1 MRKLSQF
8 LMALAL
14 SLLIPTVS
22 RAADP
27 PSSVEKLEVSNR
39 PKIAIADFHG
49 ADSETARFL
58 AETVISN
65 LASSRTLKPLDRP
78 TVRRAITAEIK
89 EADSEPTQEEIFRIG
104 KRLHSAYFLTG
115 SYLVQDEKLLV
126 LAHVH
131 NLRDNDTSDLQ
142 IRCTGARAE
151 LMEVAKQLSDQIESQ
166 LAPPTHERAEVHLAK
181 EETPLSKEDAP
192 LLKEET
198 PLPKEEAPLLKEEV
212 RSVERPVERPAAI
225 AAPALPNPFA
235 AFRAAGLCPAGVT
248 SGAIVSSGDL
258 ARLLGRLSDTAA
270 VHASFTLPRNNTPAP
285 RMLALTG
292 LVKLMLTPEEIS
304 DYQRNPPANL
314 PADFAHVP
322 QWGQPFLAAA
332 VDHGWWDSGKAF
344 QPTGNTNWAFIAIV
358 AGKMGMVEPQHEVR
372 EDVQAPPLG
381 RRGLG
386 EVRLAPT
393 VEPDNQI
400 YTGLVIDGRDLR
412 VERSQSPSILDEDGN
427 CVYPFEK
434 HAPSADYV
442 GENGMVDY
450 NFDIGEQ
457 TRAGKHPLVV
467 HALKMDGPGHDDLVI
482 SNEDAERIRHAHK
495 RSQFLWRWKV
505 VFLVPN
511 N

>member
-49 ADSETARFL
+49 ADIETARFL

-65 LASSRTLKPLDRP
+65 LASSHTLKPLDRP

-89 EADSEPTQEEIFRIG
+89 ETDSDPTQEEIFRIG

-115 SYLVQDEKLLV
+115 SYLIQDEKLLV
-126 LAHVH
+126 LAHIH
-131 NLRDNDTSDLQ
+131 NLKDNDTSDLQ
-142 IRCTGARAE
+142 IRCTGARSE
-151 LMEVAKQLSDQIESQ
+151 LMEVAKQISDQIESQ
-166 LAPPTHERAEVHLAK
+166 LAPPKQEHEEVRLAK
-181 EETPLSKEDAP
+181 DESPLP
-192 LLKEET
+192 KEEAS
-198 PLPKEEAPLLKEEV
+198 LPKEEAPLPREEV
-212 RSVERPVERPAAI
+212 RTVERPVERPVVNP
-225 AAPALPNPFA
+225 APVLPNPFA
-235 AFRAAGLCPAGVT
+235 AFRAAGLCPAGVA
-248 SGAIVSSGDL
+248 SGAIVSAGEL
-258 ARLLGRLSDTAA
+258 ARLLSRLADTAA

-292 LVKLMLTPEEIS
+292 LVKLMLTPEEIA
-304 DYQRNPPANL
+304 DYSRNLPANL

-344 QPTGNTNWAFIAIV
+344 RPTGNTNWAFLAIV
-358 AGKMGMVEPQHEVR
+358 AGKMGMVESSHEVR
-372 EDVQAPPLG
+372 EETQVPFLG
-381 RRGLG
+381 SRGLG
-386 EVRLAPT
+386 EGRSAPV

-427 CVYPFEK
+427 CVYPYEK
-434 HAPSADYV
+434 HAPSEDYV
-442 GENGMVDY
+442 GANGMVDY

-482 SNEDAERIRHAHK
+482 SNEDAERIRHAQK

-505 VFLVPN
+505 VFLIPN

>member
-65 LASSRTLKPLDRP
+65 LASSHTLKPLDRP
-78 TVRRAITAEIK
+78 TVRRAITAEVK

-115 SYLVQDEKLLV
+115 SYLIQDEKLLV
-126 LAHVH
+126 LAHIH
-131 NLRDNDTSDLQ
+131 NLKDNDTSDLQ

-151 LMEVAKQLSDQIESQ
+151 LMEVAKQLADQIESQ
-166 LAPPTHERAEVHLAK
+166 LSPPSHPEVHLAK
-181 EETPLSKEDAP
+181 DES
-192 LLKEET
+192 
-198 PLPKEEAPLLKEEV
+198 PLPKEEASLPKEETFLPREEV
-212 RSVERPVERPAAI
+212 RSVERPVERPAVI
-225 AAPALPNPFA
+225 AAPVLPNPFA

-248 SGAIVSSGDL
+248 SGAIVSAGDL
-258 ARLLGRLSDTAA
+258 ARLLSHLSDTAA

-292 LVKLMLTPEEIS
+292 LVKLMLTPEEIA
-304 DYQRNPPANL
+304 DYRTNLPANL

-358 AGKMGMVEPQHEVR
+358 AGKMGMVEPPREVG
-372 EDVQAPPLG
+372 EEIQAPSG

-386 EVRLAPT
+386 EVRSAPA
-393 VEPDNQI
+393 VELDNQI

-412 VERSQSPSILDEDGN
+412 VERSQSPSIFDEDGN
-427 CVYPFEK
+427 CVYPYEK
-434 HAPSADYV
+434 HAPSEDYV
-442 GENGMVDY
+442 GVNGMVDY

-482 SNEDAERIRHAHK
+482 SNEDAERIRHAQK
-495 RSQFLWRWKV
+495 RNQFLWRWKV
-505 VFLVPN
+505 VFLIPN